1 MTRYGYGRSRGGYR
15 QSRPRGMGGGFK
27 LRLIIAVGMVLFA
40 LFSFYSMGQV
50 NPVTGQKQRV
60 AINEAQEIRMGLA
73 AVEEMAAQH
82 GGLHPDQQ
90 AQDHVD
96 QVGLRLLLGLDDWL
110 AELNRINPYRDSF
123 EFHLLADPRTINAF
137 ALPGG
142 QVFVTAALYSKLQT
156 EGQLAGVLG
165 HEIGHV
171 LSRHGAQRMAK
182 QQLTQGLAGAVGI
195 AGGNM
200 ESARMAQAI
209 GQMVNM
215 KYGRQD
221 ELESDVWGV
230 RLAAKAGYDPRAMMG
245 VMDILDE
252 ASAGGGPPEM
262 MSTHPKPANRKAYIK
277 KILTMEFPNGVPD
290 GLRGQPRHG

>member
-1 MTRYGYGRSRGGYR
+1 MTRYGYGRSRGGYGR
-15 QSRPRGMGGGFK
+15 GRPRGMGGGFK

-60 AINEAQEIRMGLA
+60 AINEDQEIRMGLA
-73 AVEEMAAQH
+73 AVEQMAAQH

-90 AQDHVD
+90 AQQHVD
-96 QVGLRLLLGLDDWL
+96 QVGQRLLLGLDDWL
-110 AELNRINPYRDSF
+110 AELKRTNPYRDSF

-230 RLAAKAGYDPRAMMG
+230 RLAAKAGYDPRSMMG

-290 GLRGQPRHG
+290 GLRP